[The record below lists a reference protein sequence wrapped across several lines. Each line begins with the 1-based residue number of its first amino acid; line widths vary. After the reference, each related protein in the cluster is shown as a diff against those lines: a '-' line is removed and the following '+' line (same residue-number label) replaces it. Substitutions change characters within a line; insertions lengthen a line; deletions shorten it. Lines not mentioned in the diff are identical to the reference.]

1 MGAVAVDGANGEAV
15 GSVEQMFG
23 RFSAELIHQFPA
35 WRKRLA
41 DQPDKLSELETDVH
55 AACMRG
61 ADMIICGLV
70 AIVLQYCEPEKGLT
84 QRDKRPASGLY
95 IELAIASQRSW

>member
-1 MGAVAVDGANGEAV
+1 MVDQKHGGDGMGAVAVDGANGEAV

-41 DQPDKLSELETDVH
+41 DRRINCLSWKRMFMLP
-55 AACMRG
+55 AC
-61 ADMIICGLV
+61 V
-70 AIVLQYCEPEKGLT
+70 GLT
-84 QRDKRPASGLY
+84 
-95 IELAIASQRSW
+95 